1 LIAINPELM
10 ASILQY
16 NSTLTGNV
24 GLHELLRRLE
34 VAGFRDPKDKP
45 GHLRRHCEYVLQ
57 QCALC
62 LKIEEAKPDAQQ
74 AVKSIAV
81 HEPGAE
87 WSIDLAGPF
96 PADKHDST
104 YICVAV
110 DSVSR
115 FVMAT
120 AIKSTKPEET
130 AQLLEMP

>member
-1 LIAINPELM
+1 M

-34 VAGFRDPKDKP
+34 VAGFRNPKDKP

-62 LKIEEAKPDAQQ
+62 QKIEKAKPDAQQ

-87 WSIDLAGPF
+87 WSIDLAGHF
-96 PADKHDST
+96 PAD
-104 YICVAV
+104 
-110 DSVSR
+110 
-115 FVMAT
+115 
-120 AIKSTKPEET
+120 
-130 AQLLEMP
+130 